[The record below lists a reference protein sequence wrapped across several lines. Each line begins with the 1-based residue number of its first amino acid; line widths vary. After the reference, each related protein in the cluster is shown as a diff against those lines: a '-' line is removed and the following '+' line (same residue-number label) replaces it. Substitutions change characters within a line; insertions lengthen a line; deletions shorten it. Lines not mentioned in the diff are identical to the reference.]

1 MVHKEDI
8 PEVAICHVCSQPM
21 KVVDVA
27 ALAKSL
33 GYTVKSGSYA
43 LECCGFELTID
54 NPKLAKNVVELLL
67 EYYSQT
73 PMEGPSVSG
82 LAESPP

>member
-1 MVHKEDI
+1 MIRKEDI
-8 PEVAICHVCSQPM
+8 PEIAICHVCGQPM
-21 KVVDVA
+21 KIINVS

-54 NPKLAKNVVELLL
+54 DPKLAKHVVELLL
-67 EYYSQT
+67 ECQSQT
-73 PMEGPSVSG
+73 PLGKFS
-82 LAESPP
+82 A